1 MAIFSLNHRPIGR
14 RTHKPGRA
22 GSHIR
27 YIARPGASPEIIS
40 NGISKDWRKA
50 KKWFDEQER
59 NSRKNGRVADRIMI
73 ALPIELDNS
82 QRITL
87 VKDYLKD
94 LTNDQIPYFVAI
106 HQEGKDRNNPHA
118 HILLRDK
125 SLINGRRLIKTS
137 EKGSTMILREKW
149 TESANKAL
157 REANL
162 SEEIQITHK
171 SYKDQGIE
179 KEPSK
184 HLGLNQKKW
193 RYKMRDQEDAKR
205 GILRAYI

>member
-1 MAIFSLNHRPIGR
+1 MAEQLINQVGQVHTSDI
-14 RTHKPGRA
+14 
-22 GSHIR
+22 SHV
-27 YIARPGASPEIIS
+27 
-40 NGISKDWRKA
+40 
-50 KKWFDEQER
+50 QE
-59 NSRKNGRVADRIMI
+59 
-73 ALPIELDNS
+73 LH
-82 QRITL
+82 
-87 VKDYLKD
+87 LKD

-193 RYKMRDQEDAKR
+193 RYKMRDEEDAKR
-205 GILRAYI
+205 EILRAYI